1 MKRVVILGR
10 GAAGKSMVA
19 ARLGQVTGL
28 SVIELD
34 RHFWKPGPNATPAA
48 EWTHAQSELI
58 RREAWIMDG
67 DLGPYDAALGARLA
81 AADTVIVLDFPLV
94 RCAWRA
100 LRRSRERSD
109 FWRWL
114 LCYRRR
120 SLPLIRRAIADHAAA
135 ADVQVLSSPRAA
147 RRFLARA
154 ADHGKLGS

>member
-1 MKRVVILGR
+1 VKRVVILGR
-10 GAAGKSMVA
+10 GAAGKSVVA

-28 SVIELD
+28 PVIELD
-34 RHFWKPGPNATPAA
+34 RHFWKPGPNATPPA
-48 EWTHAQSELI
+48 EWAQAQSELI
-58 RREAWIMDG
+58 ARAAWIMDG
-67 DLGPYDAALGARLA
+67 DLGPYDTALGARLA

-109 FWRWL
+109 FWWWL
-114 LCYRRR
+114 LGYRRR

-135 ADVQVLSSPRAA
+135 ADVQVLSSPRAV
-147 RRFLARA
+147 RRLLTHL